1 MRIEVPQD
9 KRLVHETVMQIRW
22 GDMDAFGHV
31 NNTIYFRYMEQAR
44 IEWMNSLGYGLA
56 TSDESMLMVN
66 GFCNFYQQ
74 LTYPGDILVKTFVGA
89 VGTSS
94 ADIYNT
100 IALKSDP
107 ESLSAE
113 GGATMVWV
121 DLKRN
126 KSMPW
131 PEQYLVHLS

>member
-1 MRIEVPQD
+1 MRIDVPQD
-9 KRLVHETVMQIRW
+9 KRLLHETVMEIRW

-44 IEWMNSLGYGLA
+44 IEWMNALGYGVA
-56 TSDESMLMVN
+56 SSDESMLMVN

-74 LTYPGDILVKTFVGA
+74 LTYPGDIVVKTFIGA
-89 VGTSS
+89 VGKSS

-100 IALKSDP
+100 IALQSDP
-107 ESLSAE
+107 SSISAE

-126 KSMPW
+126 KSTPW
-131 PEQYLVHLS
+131 PETLLAHLG